1 MKTNI
6 KKQFRHKHRNVFIT
20 QQTISSA
27 TTQQTQKNVAN
38 PKSNRTLKQSCGTQ
52 QNATPTQREK
62 HSPIKGEDVAT
73 TQGEDTVYLVL
84 RFLRDNTK
92 KLAMAV
98 ANIAMTNPM

>member
-1 MKTNI
+1 
-6 KKQFRHKHRNVFIT
+6 
-20 QQTISSA
+20 
-27 TTQQTQKNVAN
+27 
-38 PKSNRTLKQSCGTQ
+38 
-52 QNATPTQREK
+52 
-62 HSPIKGEDVAT
+62 VAT